1 MNYRLIITISL
12 LLTLGC
18 ERTSTTDVSPPMK
31 SYKIGETVYV
41 CGCPPVCDCCII
53 ASFPG
58 GNCACNMPLKL
69 GTVVREKNGSVTIQL
84 DGRQKTIFLQ

>member
-1 MNYRLIITISL
+1 MYNRLVITISL

-18 ERTSTTDVSPPMK
+18 ERTSTTDVSLPMK

-41 CGCPPVCDCCII
+41 CGCPPVCNCCVI
-53 ASFPG
+53 ASFSN
-58 GNCACNMPLKL
+58 GNCACNMPLEQ
-69 GTVVREKNGSVTIQL
+69 GIVVREKDGSVTIQL